1 MSTSGVGAGRHTARS
16 HTGGPSEPAGVWTT
30 QEPRR
35 RDRAIIGVIAT
46 ATAVCLFSA
55 GALVGQMGS
64 VEAPAA
70 AAALPSASP
79 SAPPSST
86 PTAARTSGASPAPT
100 APAPAATVTV
110 TAEPSP
116 TVTFPAPVPAA
127 AIQRPADAGAPP
139 VQVMIPDLQID
150 QGLLGLRVTPDRSL
164 EIPESA
170 DDLGWWRD
178 GPAPGEAGAALV
190 VGHVDS
196 TEGPGV
202 FYHLSTLKEGAVVS
216 VRRADGRTVRFAVTG
231 TQVFAKDDFPD
242 DLVYRTDGK
251 PSLHL
256 VTCGGTFDRETGHY
270 RDNVVVF
277 ADLIEEAPAP
287 ESTPDPEPAPESGPA
302 PEPAPDAAPAEAS
315 TPGGVTAEEKAGADK
330 VNAAIAE
337 AIRRAAE
344 ASAQQEEDDR

>member
-1 MSTSGVGAGRHTARS
+1 MSTSGVGAGRHAARS
-16 HTGGPSEPAGVWTT
+16 HTGGPSEPAGVTPA

-35 RDRAIIGVIAT
+35 RDRVIIGVIAT
-46 ATAVCLFSA
+46 ASAVCLFSA
-55 GALVGQMGS
+55 GALVGQLS
-64 VEAPAA
+64 SAEAPAVA
-70 AAALPSASP
+70 AVLPAASP
-79 SAPPSST
+79 SALPSST
-86 PTAARTSGASPAPT
+86 PTAAPTPDPAQAPAPT
-100 APAPAATVTV
+100 VTVAAT
-110 TAEPSP
+110 PSP
-116 TVTFPAPVPAA
+116 TVTFSAPAA
-127 AIQRPADAGAPP
+127 AVQRPADAGSPP
-139 VQVMIPDLQID
+139 VQVTIPDLGID
-150 QGLLGLRVTPDRSL
+150 QGLLGLRVKPDRSL

-202 FYHLSTLKEGAVVS
+202 FYHLSTLQEGAVVS

-231 TQVFAKDDFPD
+231 TQVFPKDDFPD
-242 DLVYRTDGK
+242 ELVYRTEGK

-277 ADLIEEAPAP
+277 ADLIEETPAP
-287 ESTPDPEPAPESGPA
+287 ETTPEPEPEPEPEETPAPENTPA
-302 PEPAPDAAPAEAS
+302 
-315 TPGGVTAEEKAGADK
+315 GVTAEEKASADK

-337 AIRRAAE
+337 AIRRAA
-344 ASAQQEEDDR
+344 AAPPGADAPAQEGEDD